1 MEAELKDSDPFRKAA
16 ILVEYGSV
24 QIGDGEFICPVRS
37 LALSDAAANTQDI
50 TEDVPTR
57 WLNETCSPVITAS
70 PRRHGYSP
78 TLRIRSEP

>member
-57 WLNETCSPVITAS
+57 WLNETLFTGYHRFAS
-70 PRRHGYSP
+70 TTRVLTDAANPQ
-78 TLRIRSEP
+78 